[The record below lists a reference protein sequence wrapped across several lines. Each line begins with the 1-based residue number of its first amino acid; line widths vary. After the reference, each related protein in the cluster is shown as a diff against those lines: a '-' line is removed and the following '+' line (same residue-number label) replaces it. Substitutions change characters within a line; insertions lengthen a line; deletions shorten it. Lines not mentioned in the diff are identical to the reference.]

1 MSCMARDTGIVGTS
15 FRHVVDEAK
24 SESKTKRSAAASG
37 HLQHY
42 MDKIFHEPSN
52 WEDLEHCHK
61 THVFGGGW
69 VEPI

>member
-1 MSCMARDTGIVGTS
+1 MTRYMGTGITS
-15 FRHVVDEAK
+15 FRLAVDESK
-24 SESKTKRSAAASG
+24 SESNTKRSAAASG
-37 HLQHY
+37 HLQDY